1 MNRDWVIEQGAQT
14 SKTPT
19 CLLLKSDVSFDL
31 FGYEA
36 METYSNLQDEREEKD
51 HLFFKHFKMT
61 LQNEEVIMSLT
72 DYLQR

>member
-36 METYSNLQDEREEKD
+36 MEKYSSLLKMKEKRKIISFSSI
-51 HLFFKHFKMT
+51 LK
-61 LQNEEVIMSLT
+61 
-72 DYLQR
+72 